1 MGLIRWGELFSKISS
16 FLTLSEIP
24 QRNSMYFLIFPSN
37 RKFYTIAKFPPKLK
51 LQTPQLQVNEKQ
63 KLYIQGPNQGITTAN
78 NEQKSWPSVAP
89 APMNPN
95 NLEPN

>member
-1 MGLIRWGELFSKISS
+1 MGLVTISS
-16 FLTLSEIP
+16 VLTLYEIP

-63 KLYIQGPNQGITTAN
+63 KLYIQGPNQVIATAN
-78 NEQKSWPSVAP
+78 NEPKRWPSAAP
-89 APMNPN
+89 APMNPK
-95 NLEPN
+95 NLEPD